1 MKSIKNWFIT
11 SLMDAKSKEKYI
23 IENIEDGLEKELR
36 QLSFKHKHEEIS
48 TDEYDKAVAT
58 VNGEPYV
65 RVLNIDLDEKSPGA
79 GFFELDF
86 NEHFVEH
93 LANSGYEG
101 VEEDEIVDNW
111 FSDLCRN
118 IVLNDLEDD
127 KGDPKSFDS
136 ASKEGLIIKRLKTGE
151 DEAEYS

>member
-1 MKSIKNWFIT
+1 MKKIKNWFIT
-11 SLMDAKSKEKYI
+11 SLMDTKSKEKYV
-23 IENIEDGLEKELR
+23 IENIEDDLEKELKT
-36 QLSFKHKHEEIS
+36 LAFKHKYEDIS
-48 TDEYDKAVAT
+48 KDEYDKAVAT
-58 VNGEPYV
+58 ANKEPYV
-65 RVLNIDLDEKSPGA
+65 RVLSIDLDEKSPGS

-101 VEEDEIVDNW
+101 VKEDEIVDNW